1 MTRHEC
7 PSDAFS
13 HALRLEPGA
22 WEHGSLGGSGGSE
35 HQAIVKLSLP
45 IQVQHGAAL
54 YREVIPVL
62 PEISVGVAPRAM
74 QRALGV
80 AVVPM
85 VAITVWLAL
94 TSEHVQRPVASAL
107 YFGYLTAAPM
117 LIGLYWR
124 VCRPASRFGPLLVAF
139 GVLAWVVSWEF
150 SDWPLL
156 FDVGV
161 LVEGPI
167 FWLTF
172 YLFLAFPMG
181 RLEPAAARWLMGALA
196 LAVVGFFLPWALFS
210 PVIAGGGPLTRCA
223 PNCPENVLQISS
235 APGLVEVAGK
245 AETYAALTITVAV
258 LVVYVMRLR
267 AASRPQRRAL
277 TAVAVTSLLFLP
289 AYFASNFSAWILH
302 LDQAT
307 LDTLAWVIVGARVL
321 LPLGFLIA
329 LLQAQR
335 FAARALQSMLE
346 RLATRPTPEQWR
358 ETIAA
363 ALDDA
368 SLQLGYYDPHTKR
381 FLRSDGTQ
389 LTPPPAGAG
398 QSWVPVRR
406 GGREVAAMVI
416 DETLAED
423 PELVRA
429 AVSATLLAVENGDL
443 EGELRASRARILEA
457 GHAERRRIERDLH
470 DSTQQRLVSL
480 RIHLTLAG
488 EQADRADERAMLDRL
503 GDEVEDAIEELRSV
517 ARGIY
522 PAVLGD
528 RGVGAA
534 VTAVARTAAMPISIG
549 DEWRGRHA
557 EAVETTVYFCCLES
571 LQNAAKHAGEGASAT
586 VRLFEDDD
594 HVSFSVED
602 DGAGFDPGTVERGNG
617 LTNLADRVSA
627 VGGALTID
635 SANGQGTRVSASIPI

>member
-1 MTRHEC
+1 M
-7 PSDAFS
+7 
-13 HALRLEPGA
+13 
-22 WEHGSLGGSGGSE
+22 
-35 HQAIVKLSLP
+35 KLSLP
-45 IQVQHGAAL
+45 SHSQNGAAL
-54 YREVIPVL
+54 HREVIPAL
-62 PEISVGVAPRAM
+62 PELSVGVAPRAM
-74 QRALGV
+74 QWVLG
-80 AVVPM
+80 AAIVPM
-85 VAITVWLAL
+85 VAVTVWLAL
-94 TSEHVQRPVASAL
+94 TGEHVARPVASAL
-107 YFGYLTAAPM
+107 YFGYLTAASM
-117 LIGLYWR
+117 VIGLYWW

-150 SDWPLL
+150 SEWPLP

-161 LVEGPI
+161 LVEGLF

-181 RLEPAAARWLMGALA
+181 RLEPAAARWLMAALG
-196 LAVVGFFLPWALFS
+196 LGVVAFFLPWALFS

-223 PNCPENVLQISS
+223 PACPENVLQLGS

-245 AETYAALTITVAV
+245 AETYAALTITIGV
-258 LVVYVMRLR
+258 LVVYVVRLG
-267 AASRPQRRAL
+267 AASRPRRRAL

-289 AYFASNFSAWILH
+289 AYFAFNFSAWILH

-307 LDTLAWVIVGARVL
+307 LDTLAWFIVGARVL

-335 FAARALQSMLE
+335 FAARVLHSMLE

-368 SLQLGYYDPHTKR
+368 SLALGYYDPDSKR
-381 FLRSDGTQ
+381 FLQSDGAQ
-389 LTPPPAGAG
+389 LTPPPTGAG
-398 QSWVPVRR
+398 QTWVPVHR

-429 AVSATLLAVENGDL
+429 AASATLLAVENGDL

-457 GHAERRRIERDLH
+457 GNTERRRIERDLH
-470 DSTQQRLVSL
+470 DSTQQRLVAL
-480 RIHLTLAG
+480 RVHLTLASEQLDG
-488 EQADRADERAMLDRL
+488 SEEQAMLERL
-503 GDEVEDAIEELRSV
+503 GADVDDAIEELRAV
-517 ARGIY
+517 AQGIY

-534 VTAVARTAAMPISIG
+534 VTAIARTSAMPIRVG
-549 DEWRGRHA
+549 DEWRGRRA
-557 EAVETTVYFCCLES
+557 AAIETTVYFCCLEC
-571 LQNAAKHAGEGASAT
+571 LQNAAKHAGRGASAT
-586 VRLFEDDD
+586 VRLFEDDG
-594 HVSFSVED
+594 HVSFTVED
-602 DGAGFDPGTVERGNG
+602 DGAGFHPGTARRGNG
-617 LTNLADRVSA
+617 LTNLADRVAA
-627 VGGALTID
+627 VGGTLTID
-635 SANGQGTRVSASIPI
+635 SANGRGTRVTANIPV